1 MEKTVSF
8 IIPSYNVEKYLKK
21 CLQSFLDQK
30 ILGDIEVIIVDD
42 GSKDKT
48 ASIAGD
54 FIERYP
60 QTFRLIRKD
69 NGGHGS
75 AINVGTNAAS
85 GKYLKVVD
93 ADDWVVTENLALFV
107 RKLKSC
113 ESDVVL
119 TPYHQVDMDMGEK
132 TIWKMYLEEYE
143 RNYTLEDVVAN
154 WKSFD
159 RCLAFHGI
167 CYNRLFY
174 QKHRYELPEKIFY
187 EDHEYTTIPCSYAT
201 SIYPIDIFLYQYMV
215 GNAEQSVSVIN
226 RLKRMS
232 HVEKVTEDL
241 IRHYNNHAEF
251 SEAAK
256 EYIYKKT
263 EGVILSYYVAGCIM
277 NPKKTEG
284 RKDCIRYNEMIRAMN
299 SEFYNRVSRKSNMY
313 MWMNRLRISFPFYEK
328 MLHSRIYSLIRS
340 NKKIES
346 EKKE

>member
-8 IIPSYNVEKYLKK
+8 IIPSYNVERYLDI
-21 CLQSFLDQK
+21 CLQSFLNQE
-30 ILGDIEVIIVDD
+30 ILDDIEVIIVDD
-42 GSKDKT
+42 GSRDKT
-48 ASIAGD
+48 ASIARN
-54 FIERYP
+54 FVEQYP
-60 QTFRLIRKD
+60 QTFRLIQKD

-75 AINVGTNAAS
+75 AINVGTNAAT

-93 ADDWVVTENLALFV
+93 ADDWVVTKNLNLFV
-107 RKLKSC
+107 GKLKSC

-119 TPYHQVDMDMGEK
+119 TPYHQVDMETGVK

-143 RNYTLEDVVAN
+143 RDYTLEDVVGN

-174 QKHRYELPEKIFY
+174 QTYRYELPEKIFY

-215 GNAEQSVSVIN
+215 GNAEQSVSVAN

-232 HVEKVTEDL
+232 HVEKVTEDM
-241 IRHYNNHAEF
+241 IRHYNSHMDF
-251 SEAAK
+251 SDAAK

-263 EGVILSYYVAGCIM
+263 EGVILSYYVASCIM
-277 NPKKTEG
+277 NPNKAEG
-284 RKDCIRYNEMIRAMN
+284 RRACVQYNNIIKN
-299 SEFYNRVSRKSNMY
+299 LNPGFYGRVSQKFQVY
-313 MWMNRLRISFPFYEK
+313 LWMNRFRISFPVYDK
-328 MLHSRIYSLIRS
+328 MLHSQMYNRMRN

-346 EKKE
+346 